1 MMTLVTSVL
10 LAANDAGPGG
20 GGQAGGGGF
29 SPIQSWDGCLVDGVP
44 TLKCAEIL
52 FGNLLFMS
60 STFIVLVLF
69 VMFIIGA
76 FNYLTSFGN
85 PEKIQSARNT
95 FMFAI
100 IGLIV
105 FVSAYL
111 ILFIIDFLFL
121 GGKGLIFNFNVT
133 PNGAGP

>member
-1 MMTLVTSVL
+1 MMTLLTSVL

-20 GGQAGGGGF
+20 GGTTGGGGF
-29 SPIQSWDGCLVDGVP
+29 SPIQSWDSCLVDGVP

-76 FNYLTSFGN
+76 YTYLTSFGN
-85 PEKIQSARNT
+85 PEKMQTARST
-95 FMFAI
+95 FTFAV